1 MPNDYIAI
9 FLYHHAYSLQ
19 ILSLDSVLFVEN
31 KLVSIPYI
39 FRHAVFSYNMH
50 MYRFM
55 FATKKHERK
64 SKGSEYFRHTLIC
77 FYHKTNIGIIYDTS
91 KRQNKFQRNILIYK
105 RIR

>member
-55 FATKKHERK
+55 FATKNMNENPKA
-64 SKGSEYFRHTLIC
+64 L
-77 FYHKTNIGIIYDTS
+77 NISGIP
-91 KRQNKFQRNILIYK
+91 
-105 RIR
+105 